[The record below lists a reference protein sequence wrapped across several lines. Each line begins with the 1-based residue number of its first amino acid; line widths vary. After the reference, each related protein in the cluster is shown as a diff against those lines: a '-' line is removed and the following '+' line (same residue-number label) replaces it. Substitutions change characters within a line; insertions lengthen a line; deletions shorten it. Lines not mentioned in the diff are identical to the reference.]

1 MRKRLALL
9 ITRSSLLVLFVAL
22 LVWAQQPVNVINT
35 AVPVSATSAANT
47 SGNPLFTSSVITG
60 TAAVTQSTSPWVV
73 SLASTTITGTVAVT
87 QSTSPWVMSCTVGNC
102 SMNFGNWAGT
112 ALGTPTAFG
121 TTPGAVVAGSVN
133 ASLFSGTTALGTPN
147 TFGVT
152 APTGNALGV
161 NASLFVGTAL
171 ASTSA
176 PVPISATTAAQTKTN
191 PLFAAPTDGTN
202 VITAA
207 ISALGT
213 APTGT
218 EVETVQQV
226 AIPFTSGGLT
236 TAISQALTT
245 TINVKASAGQIYG
258 YAYSNPN
265 ASVAYVE
272 YYNTATTPGT
282 IGATT
287 NLVYEMMIPAG
298 AAANVSLPIGI
309 ACSSGIAVAVAT
321 TATGAVAPG
330 TGLTITTFY
339 K

>member
-1 MRKRLALL
+1 MRTRLTKFTVHTICA
-9 ITRSSLLVLFVAL
+9 ILFVAL

-35 AVPVSATSAANT
+35 AVPVSATTALNT
-47 SGNPLFTSSVITG
+47 SGNPLFVSSVITG
-60 TAAVTQSTSPWVV
+60 TAGVTQSTSPWVV
-73 SLASTTITGTVAVT
+73 SCTTA
-87 QSTSPWVMSCTVGNC
+87 NC
-102 SMNFGNWAGT
+102 AFNLGNWAGT

-161 NASLFVGTAL
+161 NSSLFVGTAL
-171 ASTSA
+171 VATAA
-176 PVPISATTAAQTKTN
+176 PVPISATIAQQTKTN

-245 TINVKASAGQIYG
+245 TINVKATPGQIYG

-265 ASVAYVE
+265 ATVAYVE

-298 AAANVSLPIGI
+298 AAANVALPIGI
-309 ACSSGIAVAVAT
+309 VCSAGIAVAVAT